1 MAVTW
6 NTGNSIESKPKKT
19 RQGKGQH
26 SKYSAT
32 SRNKARKMYRGQ
44 GKYNCRRKKERE
56 YTR

>member
-19 RQGKGQH
+19 RQGKEQH

-32 SRNKARKMYRGQ
+32 SRNKARKIYRGQ
-44 GKYNCRRKKERE
+44 GK
-56 YTR
+56 